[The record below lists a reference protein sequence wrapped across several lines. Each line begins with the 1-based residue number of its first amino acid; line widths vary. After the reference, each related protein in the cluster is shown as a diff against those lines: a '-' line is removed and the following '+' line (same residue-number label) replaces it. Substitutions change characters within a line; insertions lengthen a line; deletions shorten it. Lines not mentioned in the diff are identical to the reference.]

1 MTTNDDLERFVAQ
14 NRELVDCM
22 MKVPKDTI
30 RAAAMATY
38 EGARMTNKF
47 AKAKGEEAFD
57 AIHSMLLSPDIQKH
71 FIAAGLEFM
80 EGMKAL
86 LQSAPV
92 PGFAKDAAE
101 DLEKNTRQIICACN
115 SNCPMKK
122 TSKKKA
128 E

>member
-14 NRELVDCM
+14 NKELVESM

-30 RAAAMATY
+30 KAAAMASY
-38 EGARMTNKF
+38 EGVRMTNEF
-47 AKAKGEEAFD
+47 AKAKGQEAFD
-57 AIHSMLLSPDIQKH
+57 KIHSTLVSPDIQKH

-86 LQSAPV
+86 LQHAPV
-92 PGFAKDAAE
+92 PGFAKEAAE
-101 DLEKNTRQIICACN
+101 DMEKSTRQVICACN
-115 SNCPMKK
+115 PNCPMKK